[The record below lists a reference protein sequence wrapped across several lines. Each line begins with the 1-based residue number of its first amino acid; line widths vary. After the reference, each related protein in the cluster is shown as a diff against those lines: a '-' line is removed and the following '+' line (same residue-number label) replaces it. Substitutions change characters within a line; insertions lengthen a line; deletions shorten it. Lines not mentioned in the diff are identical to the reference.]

1 MKTAN
6 QIFED
11 LIENYELLGRQLK
24 ALYPRL
30 QELDKEL
37 SATYHNIEVANLS
50 NENSVEL
57 MTKLQTTLQE
67 RRIVKNELEALKAIK
82 ESLPFQQVENYLEKK
97 KNCRAAIKYYTNY
110 DKEYFRNFNVE
121 PEKITI

>member
-11 LIENYELLGRQLK
+11 LIENYELIGRQLK
-24 ALYPRL
+24 SLYPRL

-37 SATYHNIEVANLS
+37 SATYHSIEVTNLS
-50 NENSVEL
+50 NENSIDL
-57 MTKLQTTLQE
+57 MGKLQTTLQE

-110 DKEYFRNFNVE
+110 DKEYFQHFNVE
-121 PEKITI
+121 AEALSI